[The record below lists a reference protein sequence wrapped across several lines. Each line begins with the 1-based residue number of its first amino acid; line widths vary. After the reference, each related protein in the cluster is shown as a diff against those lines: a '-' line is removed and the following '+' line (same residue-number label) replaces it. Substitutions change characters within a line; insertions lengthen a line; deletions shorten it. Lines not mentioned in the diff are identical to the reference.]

1 MGIPQFF
8 RNFSERYPKCLVL
21 AAQDPAVEVDLNT
34 ANANAIEFD
43 NL

>member
-8 RNFSERYPKCLVL
+8 RNFSERYPKTL
-21 AAQDPAVEVDLNT
+21 ALALDDPNKDLN
-34 ANANAIEFD
+34 APNPNAIEFD